1 MGRLNKSAPEG
12 MEPFKSSGKT
22 NAKDIVPNPKENLS
36 GVKDDIE
43 RIKKG
48 LNSDAQ
54 SSWNR
59 QQQQEAGGRSVLRS
73 ANRAG
78 AAGLAYD
85 AGNEIGNAIERA
97 TKDRPEGSIGK
108 VTYETLR
115 NTHPGVG
122 ALIDK
127 ATAPSDKVEL
137 SQSAKDRIA
146 KGELDEKKP
155 TPKPT
160 PKKTSSSS
168 DRSGSS
174 PDDDI
179 GTPKEPNESA
189 MKRGGK
195 VRSHASKRAD
205 GCITKGHTKGRYM

>member
-22 NAKDIVPNPKENLS
+22 NAKDIVPHPKENLS

-115 NTHPGVG
+115 NTHPGVS

-127 ATAPSDKVEL
+127 ATAPSEKVEL
-137 SQSAKDRIA
+137 SKESKDRIA
-146 KGELDEKKP
+146 RGDLESKP
-155 TPKPT
+155 I
-160 PKKTSSSS
+160 
-168 DRSGSS
+168 SGSMPGLKS
-174 PDDDI
+174 KAASESNSGPRDDV
-179 GTPKEPNESA
+179 GKPKEPSSED
-189 MKRGGK
+189 MRKGGK
-195 VRSHASKRAD
+195 VRSHSSKRGD
-205 GCITKGHTKGRYM
+205 GIATKGHTKGRYI

>member
-22 NAKDIVPNPKENLS
+22 NAKDIVPNPKEDLS
-36 GVKDDIE
+36 GIKDDIE

-54 SSWNR
+54 NSWNR

-97 TKDRPEGSIGK
+97 TKIGLK
-108 VTYETLR
+108 
-115 NTHPGVG
+115 
-122 ALIDK
+122 AL
-127 ATAPSDKVEL
+127 L
-137 SQSAKDRIA
+137 
-146 KGELDEKKP
+146 EK
-155 TPKPT
+155 
-160 PKKTSSSS
+160 
-168 DRSGSS
+168 
-174 PDDDI
+174 
-179 GTPKEPNESA
+179 
-189 MKRGGK
+189 
-195 VRSHASKRAD
+195 
-205 GCITKGHTKGRYM
+205 

>member
-12 MEPFKSSGKT
+12 MEPFKSTGKT
-22 NAKDIVPNPKENLS
+22 NAKDIVPHPKEDLS

-48 LNSDAQ
+48 LNSDAK

-78 AAGLAYD
+78 LAGLAYESGS
-85 AGNEIGNAIERA
+85 AIGDAIENA

-115 NTHPGVG
+115 NTHPGIS

-127 ATAPSDKVEL
+127 ATTPSEKVEL
-137 SQSAKDRIA
+137 SQESKDRIA
-146 KGELDEKKP
+146 AGELDKKYSNKP
-155 TPKPT
+155 LKTPV
-160 PKKTSSSS
+160 SSSES
-168 DRSGSS
+168 NSG
-174 PDDDI
+174 PRDDI
-179 GTPKEPNESA
+179 GTPKEPASENL
-189 MKRGGK
+189 KKGGK
-195 VRSHASKRAD
+195 VRSHSSKRGD
-205 GCITKGHTKGRYM
+205 GIAQRGHTKGRYM